1 MLSQETFMTQLAPAA
16 KGPGA
21 AAHES
26 TERPLQGKFALVTGS
41 SRGIGRGIA
50 LRLAERGASVAINC
64 FENEAAGGDTV
75 AMVRD
80 RGADGMMV
88 RADVSRPEELARLV
102 REVHDSFGALDVFVH
117 NALGNLL
124 GFLSPPLAVSLE
136 QWDEAHHAQARAFY
150 VGMREVAGRL
160 RDGGRVVA
168 LSYWPG
174 SRLGGFQP
182 YFAMGTNKA
191 AIEAMCRYYAVAL
204 ASRGITVN
212 AVCAGITDDSIVNR
226 LPPEAQGAMFDW
238 LRSGWSP
245 SRRPT
250 TPADVAGAVAVLCS
264 DDARWITGQ
273 TIVADG
279 GASLM
284 NPEVPLFFQ
293 QA

>member
-1 MLSQETFMTQLAPAA
+1 MTPFAQ
-16 KGPGA
+16 
-21 AAHES
+21 AAHTPETAS
-26 TERPLQGKFALVTGS
+26 PRSADRPLEGKVALVTGS

-50 LRLAERGASVAINC
+50 LRLAERGATVAVNC
-64 FENEAAGGDTV
+64 FENETAGCETLE
-75 AMVRD
+75 MLRD
-80 RGADGMMV
+80 RGADGMMI
-88 RADVSRPEELARLV
+88 RADVSRPEELSRLV
-102 REVHDSFGALDVFVH
+102 GEVHESFGALDVFVH

-124 GFLSPPLAVSLE
+124 GFLRPPLATTLE
-136 QWDEAHHAQARAFY
+136 QFDEAFHAQARAFF

-174 SRLGGFQP
+174 SHLGGFQP

-212 AVCAGITDDSIVNR
+212 TVCAGITDDSIVNR
-226 LPPEAQGAMFDW
+226 LPLEAQGAMFDW
-238 LRSGWSP
+238 LRGGWSP
-245 SRRPT
+245 SHRPT
-250 TPADVAGAVAVLCS
+250 TPADVGGAVAALCS

-293 QA
+293 QS